1 MNNNTK
7 TNNRYRK
14 KAGVQEFKFKFR
26 VYPTEG
32 DIASRLRA
40 IRSSEGIAP
49 YVKRLIREDLIRDL
63 AHETKTKLAIQ
74 NDVVEMQGQS
84 NVILIAGIT
93 HADYIRLCNIMT
105 SANADFY
112 MERAHEFLRAH
123 PYAKITAS
131 TLVRW
136 YNEDNEKD
144 LVW

>member
-26 VYPTEG
+26 IYPTEG
-32 DIASRLRA
+32 DLASRLRA
-40 IRSSEGIAP
+40 VRASEGIAP

-63 AHETKTKLAIQ
+63 AHETPTKFVKN
-74 NDVVEMQGQS
+74 NDVVEIQGQS
-84 NVILIAGIT
+84 NVVLIAGIT

-105 SANADFY
+105 SSNADFY

-136 YNEDNEKD
+136 YNEDNNKD